1 VVHLPTP
8 TATVRPAISAAV
20 VQTLWPV
27 LAVVAAVALSLVEVE
42 MIMTM
47 SVYHPTGTLT
57 LTAVVA
63 GTALSVLA
71 AVYALSQILTDIAM
85 ASGGHGP
92 RHIDVVVILALVAF
106 GALGATVLV
115 MTGMVSATT
124 IARYGLWVLLGL
136 IAIFMFASGYT
147 KSKVDDIFV
156 SFLLLISIG
165 GTAVTWAVDTGYIT
179 NAVAALGALGVM
191 LIALFIAYARAGYQR
206 VRRAR

>member
-1 VVHLPTP
+1 
-8 TATVRPAISAAV
+8 
-20 VQTLWPV
+20 
-27 LAVVAAVALSLVEVE
+27 
-42 MIMTM
+42 
-47 SVYHPTGTLT
+47 
-57 LTAVVA
+57 
-63 GTALSVLA
+63 
-71 AVYALSQILTDIAM
+71 
-85 ASGGHGP
+85 
-92 RHIDVVVILALVAF
+92 VAF

-115 MTGMVSATT
+115 MTETISAAT

-206 VRRAR
+206 VRRR